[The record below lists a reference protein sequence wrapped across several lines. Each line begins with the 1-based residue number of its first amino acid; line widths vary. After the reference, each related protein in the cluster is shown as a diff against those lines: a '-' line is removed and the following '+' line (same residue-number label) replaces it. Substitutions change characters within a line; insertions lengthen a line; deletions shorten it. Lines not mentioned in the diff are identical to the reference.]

1 MECSWT
7 VYLPIV
13 KWSDEVASFEG
24 VFGLVDVLLG
34 SADFALSRCLT
45 NSQAYFKKPSS
56 VSIILTWGKPSLLKN
71 RK

>member
-1 MECSWT
+1 MKKKKKTKNVMECSVLS

-13 KWSDEVASFEG
+13 KSSDEVASFEG

-45 NSQAYFKKPSS
+45 FLRRTSRNPVASRLS
-56 VSIILTWGKPSLLKN
+56 
-71 RK
+71 